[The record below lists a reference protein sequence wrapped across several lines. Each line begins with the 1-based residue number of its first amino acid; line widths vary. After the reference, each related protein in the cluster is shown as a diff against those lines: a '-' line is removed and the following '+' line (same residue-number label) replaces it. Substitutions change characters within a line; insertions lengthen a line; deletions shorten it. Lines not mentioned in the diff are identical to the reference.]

1 MKNTVIEIIKDVT
14 GLTKIDETADLID
27 DGILDS
33 LAFIELINE
42 IDDRLNIEV
51 QPTLVSLDV
60 WRSVDSIVAML
71 TDETFS
77 KK

>member
-1 MKNTVIEIIKDVT
+1 MKNAVLEIIKDVT
-14 GLTKIDETADLID
+14 GLSEIDENADLID

-42 IDDRLNIEV
+42 IDDRLNIEI

-60 WRSVDSIVAML
+60 WRSADNIAAML
-71 TDETFS
+71 E
-77 KK
+77 KEKNR

>member
-1 MKNTVIEIIKDVT
+1 MKDAVLEIIKDIT
-14 GLTKIDETADLID
+14 GLNEIDENADLID

-51 QPTLVSLDV
+51 QPTQVPLDV
-60 WRSVDSIVAML
+60 WRSADSIVAML
-71 TDETFS
+71 ENE
-77 KK
+77 